1 MRRLGRVEHVVK
13 WTASLL
19 CAVTMVGFCAS
30 FVWTIEYY
38 VAGFRF
44 NLGIGPGVVHIAL
57 RKTSLPPPSALPWY
71 DADVFWTQD
80 TDWEWYLLPERGG
93 NRTWD
98 YISIPM
104 WILFVITALPTTV
117 LWFRD
122 RRRYT
127 PGYCQRCGYNLTGNV
142 SGRCPECGAAT

>member
-1 MRRLGRVEHVVK
+1 M
-13 WTASLL
+13 
-19 CAVTMVGFCAS
+19 
-30 FVWTIEYY
+30 
-38 VAGFRF
+38 AGAQM
-44 NLGIGPGVVHIAL
+44 GGA
-57 RKTSLPPPSALPWY
+57 
-71 DADVFWTQD
+71 ADVVPGSVSAPFWTQD